1 MTTHR
6 QVDEPSPT
14 IVGPRPA
21 EGAGGKL
28 AIPQGM
34 ERLLTLAGI
43 SAEWRE
49 KVLADPLSAAAEAEI
64 ELSESERA
72 ILKAV
77 PRAALEGMAG
87 SFARKHGFA
96 AIAKSVAGAA
106 AAAALVVTTACGGA
120 PPACG
125 GIRADDPPPP
135 PPNEGTPA
143 PAGIRPD
150 VPEEA
155 PAVLWMN
162 SLDAALAQAKK
173 DNRAV
178 MAVFLHPKPRVNYH
192 NPDGTRGIRPDP
204 ANPTLEEKSQ
214 RAVLSDS
221 KEFRAAVGNADL
233 VSVRLSKP
241 PVMPRPRPLGPDQ
254 AAHSAQA
261 FAAYEKEVAAYEAA
275 LKKYGLEEEKLPA
288 VVWLAPDGSELAR
301 LVQPDEESILVK
313 TIGEVP
319 PKLAAWITAQRRLQ
333 TKPGAAG
340 GIRSDMPAPA
350 GSRPAP
356 PPEKE

>member
-49 KVLADPLSAAAEAEI
+49 KVLADPLSAAAEAGI
-64 ELSESERA
+64 ELLESERA

-106 AAAALVVTTACGGA
+106 AAAALLVTTACGGA

-178 MAVFLHPKPRVNYH
+178 MAVFFPSARPGQPKP
-192 NPDGTRGIRPDP
+192 PPPPTRGISMDEPEVS
-204 ANPTLEEKSQ
+204 TVEESRK
-214 RAVLSDS
+214 VLLAEG
-221 KEFRAAVGNADL
+221 KEFRAAVRNADL

-241 PVMPRPRPLGPDQ
+241 PVMPRPRLLDPDQ

-261 FAAYEKEVAAYEAA
+261 SAAYEKEVAAYEAA

-319 PKLAAWITAQRRLQ
+319 PKLAAWITAQRRSEQ
-333 TKPGAAG
+333 GPVAPEGV
-340 GIRSDMPAPA
+340 RPDVPASK
-350 GSRPAP
+350 GMRPDLP
-356 PPEKE
+356 KL